1 MNKILLK
8 KEISATN
15 RYPLNTEKINNKKVI
30 SIITAICAFKDA
42 RSKNFKRGSII
53 NASRKYSSFLDC
65 SSSYISAHVSN
76 IKCYHGL
83 NKKSFKTNDLTISLI
98 LMTENFSLTELL
110 MILKD
115 CIKLNP
121 KIDLY
126 NYLRRKINKISD
138 KVITNLLSIS
148 AAKNKNSS
156 IISMSE
162 AYSKKMGKDALIF
175 EIKAN
180 YVNGVLYG
188 QHMKRN
194 TPKHY
199 EFNRIIKLVR
209 DFDFDTI
216 IKLINFI
223 RIRNIKIETARELR
237 NLLVGTN

>member
-1 MNKILLK
+1 
-8 KEISATN
+8 
-15 RYPLNTEKINNKKVI
+15 
-30 SIITAICAFKDA
+30 
-42 RSKNFKRGSII
+42 
-53 NASRKYSSFLDC
+53 
-65 SSSYISAHVSN
+65 
-76 IKCYHGL
+76 
-83 NKKSFKTNDLTISLI
+83 
-98 LMTENFSLTELL
+98 
-110 MILKD
+110 
-115 CIKLNP
+115 
-121 KIDLY
+121 
-126 NYLRRKINKISD
+126 
-138 KVITNLLSIS
+138 
-148 AAKNKNSS
+148 
-156 IISMSE
+156 MSE